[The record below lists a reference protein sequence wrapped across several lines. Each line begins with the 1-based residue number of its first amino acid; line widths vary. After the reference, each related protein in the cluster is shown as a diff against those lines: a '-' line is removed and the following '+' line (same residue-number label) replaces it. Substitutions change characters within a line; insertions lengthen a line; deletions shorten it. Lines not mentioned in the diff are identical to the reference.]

1 MNSGNIVITN
11 MEMLHVTKCEYEK
24 RINYHGFAVIE
35 GYLKAEDYEAC
46 KEKGSSGEWFAVE
59 EKQGEK
65 SEIVF
70 SGLVQSLTISQED
83 IYRVKLILQG
93 ETVKM
98 DMTENTRIFQDG
110 SNTLEAI
117 TSKIIGKY
125 GAGCLIS
132 SDFEEPISHMVVQ
145 YEETDWEFLK
155 RMASEL
161 GGYLIPYYKTS
172 GCRSMI
178 GIEERTG
185 VDLSDSNY
193 MVRNIYFEYEK
204 KSENGV
210 SVNTDDQIEY
220 IVNTREVLQLGDAA
234 SINGKALYVYGAEGK
249 WEGEELIHSYTL
261 RSKKGFLQQKV
272 KNESLIGATFQAT
285 VEGVENDRIEVSFD
299 AIEAYGSRKYAYATV
314 YSTKTGA
321 GWYSMPE
328 KEDAV
333 RIIFP
338 TEEPEEAYA
347 SSAVHLS
354 MGSAD
359 ANTKFIKNP
368 YNKEIRFSE
377 HELRITN
384 NTGMDIILDDEKGLI
399 LNSNKNITISAAKE
413 LNLSSEAEKITVQG
427 QQGVE
432 LLQGESKIEVNNEVK
447 LIAEQVHVQNVE

>member
-24 RINYHGFAVIE
+24 NINSHGFAVIE
-35 GYLKAEDYEAC
+35 GYINAEDYDGC
-46 KEKGSSGEWFAVE
+46 RQKGSSGEWFAIE

-70 SGLVQSLTISQED
+70 SGLIQSLAICQDT
-83 IYRVKLILQG
+83 IYRVKLVLHG
-93 ETVKM
+93 ETVRL
-98 DMTENTRIFQDG
+98 DMTEKTRIFQSG
-110 SNTLEAI
+110 SNSLKEIVSETIA
-117 TSKIIGKY
+117 KY
-125 GAGCLIS
+125 GAECLIS
-132 SDFEEPISHMVVQ
+132 SDFEQPIPHMVVQ

-161 GGYLIPYYKTS
+161 GGYLLPYYKSS
-172 GCRSMI
+172 GCRSMV
-178 GIEERTG
+178 GIEEKTG
-185 VDLSDSNY
+185 INLSDSSY
-193 MVRNIYFEYEK
+193 VVRNNYFEYEK
-204 KSENGV
+204 KNQNGV
-210 SVNTDDQIEY
+210 NLDAVHQLEY
-220 IVNTREVLQLGDAA
+220 IVHTRAVIQLGEAV
-234 SINGKALYVYGAEGK
+234 SINGTTLYVYRAEGK
-249 WEGEELIHSYTL
+249 WEGEELIHCYTL
-261 RSKKGFLQQKV
+261 RSKKGFLQQTI
-272 KNESLIGATFQAT
+272 KNENLIGAVFRAA
-285 VEGVENDRIEVSFD
+285 VERVENDRIEVAFD
-299 AIEAYGSRKYAYATV
+299 SAEAYGKRKYAYATV

-328 KEDAV
+328 LGDAV

-338 TEEPEEAYA
+338 TEDEEQAYA
-347 SSAVHLS
+347 CSAVHLS

-384 NTGMDIILDDEKGLI
+384 NNGMDIILDDEKGLI
-399 LNSNKNITISAAKE
+399 LNSSKNITLSAAKE
-413 LNLSSEAEKITVQG
+413 LTISSEAEKITVQG

-432 LLQGESKIEVNNEVK
+432 LLQEESRIEVGSEVK